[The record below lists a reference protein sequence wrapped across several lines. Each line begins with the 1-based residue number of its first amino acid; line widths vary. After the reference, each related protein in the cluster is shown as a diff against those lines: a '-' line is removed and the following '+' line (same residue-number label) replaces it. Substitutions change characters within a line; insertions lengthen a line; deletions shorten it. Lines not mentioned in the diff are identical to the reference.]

1 MRGFIV
7 GGLYKNKMVQILF
20 LFGVFV
26 ALETSLVRVLTLSE
40 INFAVILFLVIL
52 FAIAFALVVWRRAMQ
67 LFKDNRF
74 DHIPVMLLN
83 ADNAGRLTGVSN
95 YWLENFGFGKNEVIG
110 RSIFDFLADE
120 SKTYFKE
127 VCSHELVRV
136 GFYKDSPCRFVKK
149 DGECF
154 DALVSAIALKD
165 ERGRMHGYQ
174 CSITDISLQKQI
186 ENQLRESKLLYKKI
200 IYTIPDIFI
209 QTDVD
214 GYINF
219 INDKGL
225 EIIGKYT
232 SVSYIGRNV
241 LSIISPEDRP
251 KAERNIKLMFEKQLG
266 LEQYKLNING
276 SEDAFCGV
284 NGDVLRD
291 ENNIPY
297 GIIFIIRDI
306 TQIKKNEQKLIE
318 SEEKFRSLVET
329 SPNLTWEILPDG
341 RFVYASPQSLS
352 IFGYKSHELYSMRFF
367 DLLAPGEI
375 ERVSKRFT
383 EDVKNRQP
391 VIAFEVKAI
400 HGQNGKEINVDIST
414 SLIFNDKG
422 DVVGLRG
429 IARDI
434 TIQKQSEQE
443 ATKFK
448 EYLGMVLKSGG
459 IGLWFSNFSKNT
471 TVIDDVWANM
481 LGFTKEELSVVPAD
495 SILQSFLH
503 PDDKEMVI
511 NHIKESMVNESGAN
525 SFEHRMIT
533 KSGEIKWVLAT
544 VKVVKVDADGMPIE
558 MIGFMKDITDRK
570 IAQIQI
576 AEANSTKD
584 KLFSI
589 IAHDLRNPLNA
600 VIGFSEL
607 LVNNHESYETHKI
620 GEYSHCIHSS
630 AINLNSLL
638 ENLLDW
644 ANTQRG
650 MVAFNPKIIDLDSI
664 INEEVKNIFYVAQKK
679 NIIINSFNNKLMVK
693 ADSYLLRIIIRNL
706 LTNAIKYSNPNSKVD
721 IYSLSFKDSTEINVH
736 DYGVGMTEEI
746 KSNLFG
752 LSNNKSQ
759 RGTANERGTGLG
771 LLVCKEFVEK
781 HDGKIWVESKLGEGS
796 IFTFSLPN

>member
-7 GGLYKNKMVQILF
+7 GGFYRNKMVQIVF

-52 FAIAFALVVWRRAMQ
+52 FAIAFALVVWRRAIQ

-127 VCSHELVRV
+127 VCSQELVRV

-232 SVSYIGRNV
+232 SESYIGRNV

-291 ENNIPY
+291 EKNIPY

-352 IFGYKSHELYSMRFF
+352 IFGYKPQELYSMRFF
-367 DLLAPGEI
+367 DLLAPSEI
-375 ERVSKRFT
+375 ERVSKRFN
-383 EDVKNRQP
+383 EDVKNLQP
-391 VIAFEVKAI
+391 ATAFEVKAI

-422 DVVGLRG
+422 DFVGLRG

-459 IGLWFSNFSKNT
+459 IGFWFSDFSKNT
-471 TVIDDVWANM
+471 TVIDEVWANM
-481 LGFTKEELSVVPAD
+481 LGFTKEELSVIPTD
-495 SILQSFLH
+495 SIMQSFLH
-503 PDDKEMVI
+503 PDDKETVI
-511 NHIKESMVNESGAN
+511 NQINESITNENGAN

-533 KSGEIKWVLAT
+533 KSGENKWVLAT
-544 VKVVKVDADGMPIE
+544 VKVVKVDADGMPVE

-570 IAQIQI
+570 VAQIQI

-620 GEYSHCIHSS
+620 GEYSNCIHSS

-644 ANTQRG
+644 ANAQRG
-650 MVAFNPKIIDLDSI
+650 MVAFNPKPIDLDAI
-664 INEEVKNIFYVAQKK
+664 INEEIENLFFVAQKK
-679 NIIINSFNNKLMVK
+679 NIIINSFNNKLKVK
-693 ADSYLLRIIIRNL
+693 ADSALLRIIIRNL

-721 IYSLSFKDSTEINVH
+721 IYTLSFKDRIEINVH
-736 DYGVGMTEEI
+736 DYGVGMSEEI

-752 LSNNKSQ
+752 LSNSKSQ
-759 RGTANERGTGLG
+759 RGTANEKGTGLG